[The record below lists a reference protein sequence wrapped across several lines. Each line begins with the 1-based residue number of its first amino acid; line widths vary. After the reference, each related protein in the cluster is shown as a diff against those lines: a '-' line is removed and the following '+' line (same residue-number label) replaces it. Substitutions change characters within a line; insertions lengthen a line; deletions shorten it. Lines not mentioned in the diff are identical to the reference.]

1 MTTRG
6 TRPIFDSNA
15 GRGSPSSP
23 APSSSSSLP
32 FPSLACNSTARLRL
46 CNKIRRDLL
55 WIIST
60 LPDHTRER
68 ELDFSKRFL
77 YYRVYSLEEEEKRK
91 KERERKRGFTMRF
104 LPSSCISCRVI
115 CKKKISSLRRIEG
128 GRGRRGRPW
137 ERAGKYFANLNK
149 AGDHMV

>member
-1 MTTRG
+1 MEICLWPRVVHVLFLTR
-6 TRPIFDSNA
+6 TPDEDL
-15 GRGSPSSP
+15 
-23 APSSSSSLP
+23 LP
-32 FPSLACNSTARLRL
+32 LQLLPPPPPLSPSLACNSTARLRL

-115 CKKKISSLRRIEG
+115 CKKKISSLRWIEG
-128 GRGRRGRPW
+128 GGGEGGGGP
-137 ERAGKYFANLNK
+137 GNGLGNILPI
-149 AGDHMV
+149 

>member
-1 MTTRG
+1 MPVTTRG

-77 YYRVYSLEEEEKRK
+77 YYRVYSLEEEEKRT
-91 KERERKRGFTMRF
+91 KERFYNAF
-104 LPSSCISCRVI
+104 PSIQLHLLSRH
-115 CKKKISSLRRIEG
+115 LQE
-128 GRGRRGRPW
+128 
-137 ERAGKYFANLNK
+137 ENL
-149 AGDHMV
+149 

>member
-23 APSSSSSLP
+23 APSSSSSSLP

-60 LPDHTRER
+60 LPDHTRR
-68 ELDFSKRFL
+68 EEIFKDFFKRFL
-77 YYRVYSLEEEEKRK
+77 YYRVYSLEEEEKRT
-91 KERERKRGFTMRF
+91 KERFYNAF
-104 LPSSCISCRVI
+104 PSIQLHLLSRH
-115 CKKKISSLRRIEG
+115 LQE
-128 GRGRRGRPW
+128 
-137 ERAGKYFANLNK
+137 ENL
-149 AGDHMV
+149 